1 MSQVEAGAGAARLT
15 PSETVLLHG
24 DRFAGE
30 AGMLRGKT
38 ELLTAEK
45 KVSTDQ
51 LAEAALAA
59 AVLGSEQAGAIRL
72 EARTKK
78 VLFGLMSRQTLYAE
92 AAGGAAPP
100 QGTLEAFFL
109 AALGTGPREVDDVVY
124 EMLETDTDYPA
135 ETVLDRVRLGL
146 FGRGL
151 LERDEVRKLKFFTT
165 YRYRL
170 APAAAELLRGQPA
183 DPVRRL
189 LDEAE
194 RGRAAVW
201 QLLRKHI
208 GSALARRKE
217 QSDVGGG
224 PD

>member
-1 MSQVEAGAGAARLT
+1 MSQVQADVAAARLT

-30 AGMLRGKT
+30 AGMLRAKT
-38 ELLTAEK
+38 ELLAGDA

-59 AVLGSEQAGAIRL
+59 LVLGSERAGTIRL
-72 EARTKK
+72 EARAKK
-78 VLFGLMSRQTLYAE
+78 VLFGLMSRRTLYAE
-92 AAGGAAPP
+92 PAGGAAPP
-100 QGTLEAFFL
+100 EGTLEARFR
-109 AALGTGPREVDDVVY
+109 AHLGSGAREVDDVLY
-124 EMLETDTDYPA
+124 EMLERDTSNPA
-135 ETVLDRVRLGL
+135 EDVLDRIQAGL

-151 LERDEVRKLKFFTT
+151 LERDEVKKLKFFTT

-170 APAAAELLRGQPA
+170 AEGVADLLRAQPA

-194 RGRAAVW
+194 RSRAEVW

-208 GSALARRKE
+208 GGALARRRE
-217 QSDVGGG
+217 QQDVGG